1 MTATV
6 VLLLVFFVSVILNAF
21 FAGYETGFVSC
32 NPIRLRH
39 LAEQENDKNA
49 KRLLRY
55 LDAPERMLTVVLIGT
70 NIALVMGTVAFTR
83 QAGSLWAVLIAT
95 PVFLVFGE
103 ILPKS
108 MFRLHPT
115 RMARWFVPIIRLFE
129 VILTPVTMPTH
140 WISQHLLRL
149 VARGNAAVPVL
160 MRSPEDMRVLVDES
174 ADRGAI
180 EPEEK
185 DMIHSVMDLQTQY
198 AKEVMV
204 PRIDIQALP
213 QRASRA
219 ELIALFERSG
229 RTRILIYRDSID
241 EVIGVVNA
249 FDVLR
254 DTQPEDP
261 DIHRF
266 VKDILHVPDTMR
278 LDDVLEI
285 MRDTKQSMAVVTDE
299 YGGTDGLITLE
310 DILEEIFGEIR
321 DEYDKEDPPIR
332 TVGPNEYVIEA
343 RTPLED
349 VSDAIGSEIS
359 DEEVETL
366 GGWVM
371 RAAGRIPARG
381 EVIVQGPFRV
391 TILAG
396 SPNGISSVRLELLPK
411 TVDDDKK
418 E

>member
-6 VLLLVFFVSVILNAF
+6 VLLLVFLVSVILNAF

-32 NPIRLRH
+32 NPIRVRH

-83 QAGSLWAVLIAT
+83 QVGSLWAVLIAT

-129 VILTPVTMPTH
+129 VILTPVTMPAH

-285 MRDTKQSMAVVTDE
+285 MRDAKQSMAVVTDE